1 MLRDILAT
9 AWLILIPLLL
19 CFAFACCIAE
29 YAIRHYKPKKKANP
43 LKYPNPLKYRSVT
56 VHKKKKLNK
65 VS

>member
-43 LKYPNPLKYRSVT
+43 LKYRSVT